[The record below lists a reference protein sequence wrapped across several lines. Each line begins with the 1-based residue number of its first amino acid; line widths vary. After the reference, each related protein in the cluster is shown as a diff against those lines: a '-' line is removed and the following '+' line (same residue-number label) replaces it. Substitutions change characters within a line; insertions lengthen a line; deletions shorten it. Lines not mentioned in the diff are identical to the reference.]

1 MRTKAASGGG
11 QVVTIV
17 GEAGIGKTR
26 LSETA
31 LAQATDAGSACL
43 GATAYPTE
51 AGIAYGP
58 IVDLLRSALALADG
72 ETRAARMDPA
82 IRLELARLLPAIDPH
97 RSNAGADGV
106 GSHARLVAAIADG
119 LTMLTSGRG
128 PGVVWIDDIQ
138 WLDGSSREALLFLV
152 RRLAG
157 RRILLVLTWRPE
169 DLDVDGRAF
178 LAALHGAAIVT
189 TIELPGWIGQA
200 SRPFSQH
207 LA

>member
-1 MRTKAASGGG
+1 MPARPQALSMAGPPTPEPEPQEAQRRRALPLVARDDELAAIEHVRTKAASGGG

-58 IVDLLRSALALADG
+58 IVDLLRSALAPADG

-82 IRLELARLLPAIDPH
+82 IRLELVRLLPGIDPH

-119 LTMLTSGRG
+119 
-128 PGVVWIDDIQ
+128 
-138 WLDGSSREALLFLV
+138 
-152 RRLAG
+152 
-157 RRILLVLTWRPE
+157 
-169 DLDVDGRAF
+169 
-178 LAALHGAAIVT
+178 
-189 TIELPGWIGQA
+189 
-200 SRPFSQH
+200 
-207 LA
+207 